1 MGETLGGRGLLQV
14 GLVKWLR
21 VPNKT
26 KHEDRKNTKDHE
38 EMAEKQSD
46 SGLPPSAEGKGKEV
60 LLGTL
65 NS

>member
-1 MGETLGGRGLLQV
+1 MQV